1 MNSTG
6 SGDASA
12 GQTELRNR
20 AARRAVKRALATV
33 SRLEDKTL
41 AFVNRGQDLT
51 GAEITRTDFRRNL
64 AEEAELLEQLR
75 GIVESRDLNA

>member
-1 MNSTG
+1 MPVRP
-6 SGDASA
+6 
-12 GQTELRNR
+12 ELRNR

-33 SRLEDKTL
+33 GRLEAKTL